1 MELLKK
7 GIAEFFGTLILVF
20 IGCGVGAFYGS
31 NDAVAT
37 ALAFGFTVAALCYV
51 IGRISGCHVNPAISL
66 AMLINKRINFK
77 EFIVYVAFQFL
88 GALAGAALLYFII
101 SQTMYIQASY
111 GMSEQLTSLITLGS
125 NGFAKT
131 DGISISLPGALIIEE
146 VLTFIFCYV
155 VLGATEEKKHEAIAG
170 IVVGIAL
177 AAVHLIGVQY
187 TGTSVNPARS
197 FGPALMTAIVGG
209 FKDSSITDL
218 TQVWVFIVG
227 PLLGAALAGLLYRF
241 FNTKKQETA
250 EKPETVE
257 GQISIDE
264 EKEWNKALEE
274 EAEKAEEV
282 EEKEEEPESKDED
295 EDEDKEEDKEEVE
308 EEKEDDEEVDDE
320 EDDEEEKE
328 DDEDEEEE
336 EEEKTTSNNS
346 KKSQNK

>member
-66 AMLINKRINFK
+66 SMLINKRINFK

-88 GALAGAALLYFII
+88 GAFAGAALLYFIM
-101 SQTMYIQASY
+101 SQTMYTQAQY
-111 GMSEQLTSLITLGS
+111 GMSEKLTTLISLGT

-146 VLTFIFCYV
+146 ILTFIFCYV
-155 VLGATEEKKHEAIAG
+155 VLGATEEKKNAAVSG
-170 IVVGIAL
+170 IIVGIAL

-209 FKDSSITDL
+209 FKDSTVTNDL
-218 TQVWVFIVG
+218 AQVWVFIVG
-227 PLLGAALAGLLYRF
+227 PMLGAALAGLLYRF
-241 FNTKKQETA
+241 FNNVKKEND
-250 EKPETVE
+250 ELETVE
-257 GQISIDE
+257 GKMTSEE
-264 EKEWNKALEE
+264 EKEWDKALENE
-274 EAEKAEEV
+274 NEEKAEEV
-282 EEKEEEPESKDED
+282 EEKEESENKEEDEEKEEAEEDVEED
-295 EDEDKEEDKEEVE
+295 EDEEVE
-308 EEKEDDEEVDDE
+308 EENE
-320 EDDEEEKE
+320 E
-328 DDEDEEEE
+328 DDEDEEEVE
-336 EEEKTTSNNS
+336 EEDEEDEEETTS
-346 KKSQNK
+346 K

>member
-66 AMLINKRINFK
+66 SMLINKRINFK

-88 GALAGAALLYFII
+88 GAFAGAALLYFIM
-101 SQTMYIQASY
+101 SQTMYIQAAY
-111 GMSEQLTSLITLGS
+111 GMSEKLTTLISLGT

-146 VLTFIFCYV
+146 ILTFIFCYV
-155 VLGATEEKKHEAIAG
+155 VLGATEEKKNSAVSG
-170 IVVGIAL
+170 IIVGIAL

-209 FKDSSITDL
+209 FKDSTAINDL

-227 PLLGAALAGLLYRF
+227 PMLGAALAGLLYRF
-241 FNTKKQETA
+241 FNNVKKENA
-250 EKPETVE
+250 EIETVE
-257 GQISIDE
+257 GKMSVEE
-264 EKEWNKALEE
+264 EKEWDEALENENE
-274 EAEKAEEV
+274 EAEEAEDVEEETESEEEV
-282 EEKEEEPESKDED
+282 EEKDDEEKEEVEEDVEEDED
-295 EDEDKEEDKEEVE
+295 EDEEVE
-308 EEKEDDEEVDDE
+308 EENDEN
-320 EDDEEEKE
+320 EEEE
-328 DDEDEEEE
+328 AEDEEE
-336 EEEKTTSNNS
+336 TTS
-346 KKSQNK
+346 K